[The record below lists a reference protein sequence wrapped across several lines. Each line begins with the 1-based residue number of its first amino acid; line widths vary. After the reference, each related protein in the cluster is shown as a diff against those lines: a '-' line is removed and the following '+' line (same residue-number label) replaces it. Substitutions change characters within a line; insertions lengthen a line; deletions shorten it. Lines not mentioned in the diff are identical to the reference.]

1 MPGAVVDTSF
11 IIAVLVD
18 EEHTAFARAAFT
30 TLVSEGM
37 TAPGLLA
44 WEIASVLQKKVRQKR
59 ISPAERAALVEGFE
73 DFAIGLRSAPELAEL
88 GPLLELSDRH
98 GLTAYDAAYLLLA
111 MEEGAGLA
119 SLDDDLV
126 AAARAEGL
134 IVHSVF

>member
-1 MPGAVVDTSF
+1 LPGAVVDTSF
-11 IIAVLVD
+11 VIAVLVD
-18 EEHTAFARAAFT
+18 EEHTAFARAAFA

-59 ISPAERAALVEGFE
+59 ISPAERAALVEGLE
-73 DFAIGLRSAPELAEL
+73 DIAIDLRTAPGLAEL
-88 GPLLELSDRH
+88 GLLLELSDRH

-111 MEEGAGLA
+111 MEEGAALA

-134 IVHSVF
+134 TVHCPF